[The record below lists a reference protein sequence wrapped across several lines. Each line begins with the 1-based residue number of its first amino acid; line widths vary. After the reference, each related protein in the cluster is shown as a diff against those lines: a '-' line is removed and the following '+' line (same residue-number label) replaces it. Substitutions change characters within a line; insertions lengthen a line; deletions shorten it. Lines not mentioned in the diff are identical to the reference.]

1 RRDDRA
7 KPNSKHAHQR
17 PLLNPL
23 AHAWAAAVKV
33 SQARRIGMRYEAI
46 PVFGEGDVERVLA
59 RGDLGELRLL
69 ALSFALDCEN
79 REQSEALCLRL
90 SNHEDGVVRGN
101 AILGLG
107 HVARIHGTLT
117 ERVA

>member
-1 RRDDRA
+1 
-7 KPNSKHAHQR
+7 
-17 PLLNPL
+17 
-23 AHAWAAAVKV
+23 
-33 SQARRIGMRYEAI
+33 MRYEAI
-46 PVFGEGDVERVLA
+46 PVFGEGDVERILD

-69 ALSFALDCEN
+69 ALSFALHSEN

-90 SNHEDGVVRGN
+90 ANHEDGIVRGN

-117 ERVA
+117 ECAARPAVEAARRDPDEWVRQQAASAAEDIEQFLKWKLDRP